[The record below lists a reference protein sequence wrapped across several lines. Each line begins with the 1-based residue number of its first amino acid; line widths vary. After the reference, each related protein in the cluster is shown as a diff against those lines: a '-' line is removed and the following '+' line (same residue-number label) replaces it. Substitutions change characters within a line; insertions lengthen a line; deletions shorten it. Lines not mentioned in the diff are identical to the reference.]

1 MIVDVEEMLDLFT
14 LEEILEMDNWTVED
28 AIAILVAN
36 GLRLPDFLDRET
48 DIDVN
53 S

>member
-1 MIVDVEEMLDLFT
+1 MDLFT

-28 AIAILVAN
+28 AIVILVAN
-36 GLRLPDFLDRET
+36 GLRLPEFLDREV
-48 DIDVN
+48 DLDVN